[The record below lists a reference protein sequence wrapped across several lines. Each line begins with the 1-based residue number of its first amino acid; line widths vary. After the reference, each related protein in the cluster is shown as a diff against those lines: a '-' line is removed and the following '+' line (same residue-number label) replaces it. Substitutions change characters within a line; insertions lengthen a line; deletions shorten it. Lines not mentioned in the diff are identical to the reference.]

1 MDNNQL
7 FSNFYNR
14 EDIIIRIQQYELE
27 VQRLKGILAE
37 IDKRNANVAQVKIT
51 REMVM
56 QLLMNNPNDF
66 FQTVTIVDNYFPGL
80 SDEERG
86 RQVKIVSV
94 YLSGLMGSG
103 LVAAKKLPGVKGNL
117 YKWK

>member
-1 MDNNQL
+1 MSTPAD
-7 FSNFYNR
+7 
-14 EDIIIRIQQYELE
+14 RI
-27 VQRLKGILAE
+27 A
-37 IDKRNANVAQVKIT
+37 A
-51 REMVM
+51 
-56 QLLMNNPNDF
+56 P
-66 FQTVTIVDNYFPGL
+66 FPGL